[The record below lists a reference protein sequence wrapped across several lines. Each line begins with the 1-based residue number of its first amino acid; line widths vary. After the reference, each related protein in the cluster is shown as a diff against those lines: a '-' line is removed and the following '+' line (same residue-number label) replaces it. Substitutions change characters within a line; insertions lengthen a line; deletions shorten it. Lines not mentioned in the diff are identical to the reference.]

1 MKASRLLFACILA
14 QPLLA
19 QSVDYGTRSAALAG
33 HQSVL
38 QAASATLYANPAMLP
53 ALTAPAVQLGYFQP
67 YQLTGVAGKS
77 LSVAQR
83 SGQLAFAA
91 GVAEF
96 GNRLYREQFFSAA
109 AAGTLTSAFSAGLR
123 LNWLRTSIVN
133 YGNWNR
139 FTFDLGAAFM
149 PGGPLQ
155 YGVLLKN
162 LASGSGTAAREIRTG
177 IAWTL
182 QQNNTLYFEVIRPRN
197 QTTALTFAAK
207 FSIHPRFAVL
217 AGTGYNTPVSL
228 SAGFLLAFPRLR
240 FTYAVQLHN
249 TLAATHRFAFTFQG
263 EQ

>member
-1 MKASRLLFACILA
+1 MNASRLLFACILA

-67 YQLTGVAGKS
+67 YQLAGVAGKS
-77 LSVAQR
+77 LSAAQCTGR
-83 SGQLAFAA
+83 LAVAA

-109 AAGTLTSAFSAGLR
+109 AGGTLTSAFSAGLR

-162 LASGSGTAAREIRTG
+162 LASGSAAREIRTG

-182 QQNNTLYFEVIRPRN
+182 QQNNTLYFEVIRLRN
-197 QTTALTFAAK
+197 QPAALTFAAK

-228 SAGFLLAFPRLR
+228 SAGLLLAFPRLR
-240 FTYAVQLHN
+240 FTYAVQLHS